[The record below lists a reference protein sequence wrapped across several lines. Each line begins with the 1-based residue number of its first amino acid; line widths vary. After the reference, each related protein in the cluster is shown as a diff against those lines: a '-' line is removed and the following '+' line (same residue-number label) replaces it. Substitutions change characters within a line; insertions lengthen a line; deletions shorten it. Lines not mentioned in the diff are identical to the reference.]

1 MKAPQRKDGV
11 RGRKAKHAHYC
22 PVARSLDLLGDR
34 WTLLVLR
41 ELLFGERRFS
51 DLRAELSGI
60 SPTLLT
66 ERLEAL
72 AAAGLISTRELPPP
86 AARTV
91 YAVTPRGREVAP
103 VLQSLAR
110 FGMAMLPAPTR
121 STRVRPEMAVY
132 GGVTPWYDSAAA
144 SGIDEVYR
152 LVVDGAEFTLS
163 AVTGQRASRERT
175 PDLVLTTAADVLV
188 DARQGKRTLAEATRR
203 GRLSIDGRASALANF
218 QRIFRLP

>member
-1 MKAPQRKDGV
+1 MKTTTQRKDGA

-51 DLRAELSGI
+51 DLRAELVGI

-72 AAAGLISTRELPPP
+72 ADAGLISTRELPPP

-103 VLQSLAR
+103 ILQSMAR
-110 FGMAMLPAPTR
+110 FGMAMLPAPSRT
-121 STRVRPEMAVY
+121 TRVRPEMAV
-132 GGVTPWYDSAAA
+132 
-144 SGIDEVYR
+144 
-152 LVVDGAEFTLS
+152 
-163 AVTGQRASRERT
+163 
-175 PDLVLTTAADVLV
+175 
-188 DARQGKRTLAEATRR
+188 
-203 GRLSIDGRASALANF
+203 
-218 QRIFRLP
+218 